1 MWRETRCRPR
11 LFLRANGASG
21 NSQERACLSRGSFW
35 SGRAFFSRAGSQ
47 RSRRYRKRFQ
57 FWSRRQRLDER
68 CGRTGILFART
79 SKRNG
84 VRERNGRV
92 RSARAIRRDQTIRLR
107 PRAWWR
113 RDSRVYKRQD
123 GLDRIACN
131 ACHPELKRG
140 TSPKLRW
147 SPKLPCELHAYVGSP
162 VVSATR
168 DDAAMLIKTTSAARA
183 HA

>member
-35 SGRAFFSRAGSQ
+35 SGCAFFSRVGSQ
-47 RSRRYRKRFQ
+47 RSGRYRKRFQ

-68 CGRTGILFART
+68 CSRTGILFART

-107 PRAWWR
+107 PRAWCR
-113 RDSRVYKRQD
+113 RDSRVYKRENS
-123 GLDRIACN
+123 LDCIAR
-131 ACHPELKRG
+131 KSSS
-140 TSPKLRW
+140 SPSASEGPRPSCVRKPSYYVKSLAYLR
-147 SPKLPCELHAYVGSP
+147 SL
-162 VVSATR
+162 VVFATR
-168 DDAAMLIKTTSAARA
+168 DDAAMLIKTKSVA
-183 HA
+183 